1 VPRIDINADH
11 STSGV
16 PVNDTCAY
24 FTVTTRAP
32 EHSELLEPVPVPWA
46 LHTRQS
52 CVSEVPVFTSIVN
65 EVELLKVGEVV
76 ASAHR
81 APPLIEYCTQL
92 CEVKPV
98 PIMVAAITP
107 PPCPFVK
114 LFGVIELTVGVGLE
128 TVTTTVPVAGD
139 DVLPFWSVTVSV
151 MVALPAPVKVR
162 PHVEAFVQ
170 YCVPL
175 LFQT

>member
-1 VPRIDINADH
+1 MK
-11 STSGV
+11 
-16 PVNDTCAY
+16 
-24 FTVTTRAP
+24 
-32 EHSELLEPVPVPWA
+32 PVPV
-46 LHTRQS
+46 
-52 CVSEVPVFTSIVN
+52 
-65 EVELLKVGEVV
+65 
-76 ASAHR
+76 
-81 APPLIEYCTQL
+81 
-92 CEVKPV
+92 
-98 PIMVAAITP
+98 MVAATEP
-107 PPCPFVK
+107 PPWFRVK
-114 LFGVIELTVGVGLE
+114 VFGLIELIVGVGLE